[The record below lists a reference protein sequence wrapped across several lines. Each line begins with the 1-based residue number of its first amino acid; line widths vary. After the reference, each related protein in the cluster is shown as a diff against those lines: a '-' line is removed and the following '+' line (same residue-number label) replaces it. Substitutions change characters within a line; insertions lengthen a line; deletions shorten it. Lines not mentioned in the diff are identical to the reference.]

1 MQLQVVQSFA
11 QFNFCFLKDRVLYV
25 ILKVKYFIKG
35 IKMSEMSENI
45 KSVITC
51 DLDGKIETYS
61 DGASKVFGYSKE
73 EAIGKMRVSDF
84 SDGKVVLGHVIN
96 WLDEAV
102 KKGKWEGNTV
112 FINKDRKE
120 VPCKIKITPTK
131 DKNGEHIGYCGVTTP
146 LKDKAPDEVR
156 PKINLMTKIF
166 AWVVI
171 MRMPFLSATIMPIL
185 VGAAVSKFM
194 GFNVDWGWLGLTL
207 LGGSL
212 LHIGTNTSNDYFD
225 HKSGTD
231 KLNYNYSNKGLNG
244 GSRGIQMGLISP
256 KGMLNLSII
265 TFALSAVVGIP
276 LIQKAG
282 IPILWLGVIGFLS
295 GLFYTAP
302 PFRFSSRKG
311 MGELLIGLNFGP
323 LMVAGSAL
331 VQTGQLLPEAFLAG
345 IPLGF
350 LIAAVVYVNEFP
362 DHDSDKATGKNT
374 LIVVFGPEKARIGY
388 VSLVLGAFLSI
399 VFLVV
404 NGTFPSLILI
414 SLLASYFGVTSIQTL
429 YKYYNIRLL
438 EPANWGTIIMHS
450 VTGILLFAGIWL
462 GSPSL

>member
-1 MQLQVVQSFA
+1 MNDNL
-11 QFNFCFLKDRVLYV
+11 
-25 ILKVKYFIKG
+25 
-35 IKMSEMSENI
+35 

-51 DLDGKIETYS
+51 DLDGKIETFS
-61 DGASKVFGYSKE
+61 EGAEKIFGYAQDE
-73 EAIGKMRVSDF
+73 VIGKMRVSDF
-84 SDGKVVLGHVIN
+84 SDGQVVLGHVIG
-96 WLDEAV
+96 WLDESV
-102 KKGKWEGNTV
+102 KKGKWEGETA
-112 FINKDRKE
+112 FLRKDGSEFSAR
-120 VPCKIKITPTK
+120 IKITPTK

-146 LKDKAPDEVR
+146 LDGKNPDDVR

-166 AWVVI
+166 TWVVI
-171 MRMPFLSATIMPIL
+171 MRLPFLSATIMPIL

-194 GFNVDWGWLGLTL
+194 GYSVDWFWLGITL

-212 LHIGTNTSNDYFD
+212 LHIGTNTANDYFD
-225 HKSGTD
+225 HLSGTD
-231 KLNYNYSNKGLNG
+231 SLNYNYSNKGLNG
-244 GSRGIQMGLISP
+244 GSRGIQMGLITP
-256 KGMLNLSII
+256 EGVRNLTICI
-265 TFALSAVVGIP
+265 FTLSVLVGVP

-282 IPILWLGVIGFLS
+282 MPVLWLGLIGFLS

-311 MGELLIGLNFGP
+311 LGELLIGLNFGP

-350 LIAAVVYVNEFP
+350 LIAAVVYINEFP

-374 LIVVFGPEKARIGY
+374 LVVVFGPERARAGY
-388 VSLVLGAFLSI
+388 VALVSGAFLSI
-399 VFLVV
+399 VLLVL

-414 SLLASYFGVTSIQTL
+414 TLLASYFGLTSIQTL
-429 YKYYNIRLL
+429 YKYYNDRLL

-450 VTGILLFAGIWL
+450 LTGILLFAGLWL
-462 GSPSL
+462 GTSTI